1 MARKTVHWIP
11 LAIVLGCVWF
21 LSSSVS
27 AQDVSDNKT
36 CLDCHAQEGMT
47 GEIDGK
53 EVSIQVDE
61 AMFKESAH
69 GGLSC
74 TDCHDDIKEVPHEDT
89 LKKVACATCHEDEDK
104 TLKSSVHGK
113 EKGPSCTVCH
123 GEAHKIFPPDNKQ
136 STVNLFRIQNTC
148 GQCHSDDRILR
159 RYNVN
164 APLIETLYREGVHAT
179 ELVAGNEKAPS
190 CVQCH
195 GFHDVLPL
203 NNVKSKT
210 NFSNVATTCG
220 QCHTV
225 ERDQF
230 LESKHGLSAMSGHK
244 DAPICTDCHGEHSI
258 FRVSDDRSPVSFKNV
273 STNTCARCH
282 ASIVIN
288 EKYNIPGGK
297 VSNYFDSYHGLA
309 LQHGSKRV
317 ANCNSCHGN
326 HLILSSNDPRSTVSP
341 QRLVETC
348 GECHPGISANVLAAP
363 IHAEVTMRS
372 KTIVAWV
379 PRIYIPL
386 IVLIIGGMLLHNGV
400 ILWALLKEKFARESQ
415 QKSYTRFNR
424 FEILCHVLLTVT
436 FILLVITGFA
446 LVSPQ
451 SWWVTLFSYLGLTEE
466 IRGLLHRIAAVTMIV
481 TSIFYALY
489 MIVTRRGRSE
499 LRSFMVWPSDIPL
512 IFQQIAF
519 YLGKRNDPPR
529 FDRYDYTEKMEF
541 WALIWGVIIMAV
553 TGLILWFPILS
564 FEYLPKWAIDIAELI
579 HYYEAI
585 LATLAIVV
593 WHFFFVIFHPE
604 EYPMSITWLNGRMTV
619 EHLKHR
625 HPLEYERIKD
635 ELGEGEKK
643 KEERD

>member
-1 MARKTVHWIP
+1 MRRFTTI
-11 LAIVLGCVWF
+11 F
-21 LSSSVS
+21 LSPGLAAFFLFFCES
-27 AQDVSDNKT
+27 AVFPQDVSENKT

-53 EVSIQVDE
+53 EVSMYVNE
-61 AMFKESAH
+61 ALFTESAH
-69 GGLSC
+69 SGLSC
-74 TDCHDDIKEVPHEDT
+74 TDCHDDVKEIPHEDG
-89 LKKVACATCHEDEDK
+89 LKKVACVSCHEDEET
-104 TLKSSVHGK
+104 TLKTSVHGK
-113 EKGPSCTVCH
+113 ENGPSCLICH
-123 GEAHKIFPPDNKQ
+123 GDAHRILPPDNRQ

-148 GQCHSDDRILR
+148 GQCHSQDRILR
-159 RYNVN
+159 RYDKN
-164 APLIETLYREGVHAT
+164 APLIETLYREGVHAV
-179 ELVAGNEKAPS
+179 ELSSGNEKAPS

-195 GFHDVLPL
+195 GFHEILPL

-210 NFSNVATTCG
+210 NFINVANTCG

-230 LESKHGLSAMSGHK
+230 LESKHGISASTGHK
-244 DAPICTDCHGEHSI
+244 DAPVCTDCHGEHSI

-273 STNTCARCH
+273 SINTCARCH

-326 HLILSSNDPRSTVSP
+326 HLILSSSDPRSTVSP

-348 GECHPGISANVLAAP
+348 GRCHPGISANVLAAP
-363 IHAEVTMRS
+363 IHAEVTIRS

-379 PRIYIPL
+379 PRIYLPL
-386 IVLIIGGMLLHNGV
+386 IILIIGGMLLHNGV
-400 ILWALLKEKFARESQ
+400 ILWALLKEKFARESNM
-415 QKSYTRFNR
+415 KSYSRFNR
-424 FEILCHVLLTVT
+424 FEIFCHILLTIT

-451 SWWVTLFSYLGLTEE
+451 SWWVTLLSYLGLTEE
-466 IRGLLHRIAAVTMIV
+466 IRGFIHRISAVAMIG
-481 TSIFYALY
+481 TSILYAAY
-489 MIVTRRGRSE
+489 MVFTRRGRSE
-499 LRSFMVWPSDIPL
+499 LRAFMFWPSDVRHFIHH
-512 IFQQIAF
+512 IAF
-519 YLGKRNDPPR
+519 YRGRRQDLPQ

-541 WALIWGVIIMAV
+541 WALIWGVVIMAV
-553 TGLILWFPILS
+553 TGLILWFPILA
-564 FEYLPKWAIDIAELI
+564 FRYLPKWAIDIAQLI

-604 EYPMSITWLNGRMTV
+604 QYPMSITWLNGRMTL
-619 EHLKHR
+619 EHLRHR
-625 HPLEYERIKD
+625 HPKEYERIKD
-635 ELGEGEKK
+635 ELGEE
-643 KEERD
+643 D